1 MSAAADP
8 VFDAYRESYRET
20 VADSVGF
27 SGLGYDYF
35 LRSKA
40 ALLRRLLAEL
50 LPATPSPRL
59 LDVGCGV
66 GALHPLIAPLCAEV
80 HGTDIST
87 ACLDQAR
94 QDNPSARY
102 QAYDGARLPY
112 EDGAF
117 DVALTVCVLHHVPP
131 AERTAFAAE
140 FARVVRPG
148 GLACVIEHNPLNP
161 LTRLSVMRC
170 PFDADAVLLGRRESE
185 SLLRG
190 AGLADVRSRYFVV
203 VPSTA
208 PWALGIE
215 RGLARAPLGAQYVTI
230 GRR

>member
-1 MSAAADP
+1 MSAAARP
-8 VFDAYRESYRET
+8 ACDAYRDSYRRT
-20 VADSVGF
+20 VEGSVAF
-27 SGLGYDYF
+27 SGLRYDYF

-40 ALLRRLLAEL
+40 ALLRQLFAEL
-50 LPATPSPRL
+50 LPATTPRL

-66 GALHPLIAPLCAEV
+66 GALHPLLAPHVAELQ
-80 HGTDIST
+80 GTDISP

-94 QDNPSARY
+94 QDNPHARY

-112 EDGAF
+112 DDGTF

-131 AERTAFAAE
+131 SGRAAFAAE
-140 FARVVRPG
+140 LARVVRPG

-170 PFDADAVLLGRRESE
+170 PFDADAVLLGRGESE

-190 AGLADVRSRYFVV
+190 AGLGDVRSRYFVF

-208 PWALGIE
+208 GWALRIE
-215 RGLARAPLGAQYVTI
+215 RSLGWAPLGAQYVTVA
-230 GRR
+230 RR